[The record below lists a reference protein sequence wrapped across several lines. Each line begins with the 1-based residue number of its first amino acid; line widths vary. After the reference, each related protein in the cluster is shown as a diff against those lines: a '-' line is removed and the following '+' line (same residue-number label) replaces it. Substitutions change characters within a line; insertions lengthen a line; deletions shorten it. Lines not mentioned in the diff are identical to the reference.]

1 MEIFEIFL
9 YLLPILSVLKLNDA
23 QKNGDVSTNAKN
35 IMCVKWVYPCIHKNF
50 RFQENVQK
58 RSYVEWVHV
67 VEARTIKSFPQRYNS
82 LLMLTGGVL
91 KLV

>member
-9 YLLPILSVLKLNDA
+9 YLIPILSVLKLNDA
-23 QKNGDVSTNAKN
+23 QKNGDVSTNARN
-35 IMCVKWVYPCIHKNF
+35 IMCVKCDYIHVFKNF

-58 RSYVEWVHV
+58 RSYAESVHV
-67 VEARTIKSFPQRYNS
+67 VEELTIKSFPQLYNN